1 MHIKEIICRKKV
13 IIHVSMMYIYVYV
26 CVSLYYIN
34 MYNYV
39 SFKIAKLKSF
49 QPLEMDLY
57 LTPHCTYG
65 NVTSAL

>member
-1 MHIKEIICRKKV
+1 
-13 IIHVSMMYIYVYV
+13 MMYIY
-26 CVSLYYIN
+26 VSLYYIN

-49 QPLEMDLY
+49 QPFEMDLY
-57 LTPHCTYG
+57 LTPHWTYG

>member
-1 MHIKEIICRKKV
+1 
-13 IIHVSMMYIYVYV
+13 MMYIYIYI
-26 CVSLYYIN
+26 SLYYIN

-39 SFKIAKLKSF
+39 SFKIAKLKSS

-65 NVTSAL
+65 NIISALQ

>member
-1 MHIKEIICRKKV
+1 
-13 IIHVSMMYIYVYV
+13 MY
-26 CVSLYYIN
+26 VSLYYIN
-34 MYNYV
+34 MYNYA

-49 QPLEMDLY
+49 RPLEMDLY